1 MEGDLAHDAV
11 AMLEARLARR
21 GLLSRLRIHCVL
33 LATLTLLFGL
43 QIFRVYLPTV
53 MWYLGQFL
61 SAEGLALYGLAT
73 FALALLAP
81 VVRRAVGARGILV
94 VTVGGLAL
102 ARLAI
107 QLGRTPSADLVFAT
121 AGLVLFSWFIP
132 HWCQSRRNC
141 LSRSEVPVL
150 AIAFPLAFLIDT
162 GTRSLMLSYD
172 LAWRSDLVA
181 TLAVLGLVVVVI
193 VLLWHELTTCAISKL
208 PGQCAEEPALS
219 SVLPLLAL
227 GPWLFIAMTV
237 THNPAALAAATGWR
251 YGPAHVAVNGFAAL
265 GAVAAVWVAGLPIL
279 QRWNWALIG
288 GGMLVGALAFLT
300 SGIGPGWLWLGLASV
315 NSWAALGEVLTST
328 ARTGSLRP
336 GLWRTG
342 LVTFLALTVLLIV
355 VILLAGYN
363 MFGIT
368 PIAGVVLGLSA
379 LWATRSEARR
389 DNAVLKDRTGLVGAA
404 ALIAVLAVALWAVVN
419 RSPLRNETPMIDRPL
434 RVMTYNIHHGLDVD
448 FSMDLQAIID
458 VIKAENPDVVVLNEV
473 NRARI
478 TNGYVDTLLLISHRL
493 GMPYVFGANIGDR
506 QYGNALLS
514 RYPILAW
521 DNTHYAH
528 KTTEVRGLLR
538 AVVQA
543 GGEPVTFFATHLD
556 HLEGQGNV
564 RAGQVAEALEKWAGE
579 SRAILLGDL
588 NAEPDAPELQGIYEV
603 GFQDALAVTG
613 QEDVFTFWDPTPS
626 RRLDFIFLTPDL
638 SLGRAWVVASRA
650 SDHLPV
656 LAEVGP

>member
-1 MEGDLAHDAV
+1 MEGDLTQDAV
-11 AMLEARLARR
+11 ASLEVRLSQL

-53 MWYLGQFL
+53 MWYLGQYL
-61 SAEGLALYGLAT
+61 GAEGLALYGLAT
-73 FALALLAP
+73 FSLALLAP
-81 VVRRAVGARGILV
+81 VVRRVVGARGILV
-94 VTVGGLAL
+94 VTVGGLVL

-107 QLGRTPSADLVFAT
+107 QVARTPSADLVFAT
-121 AGLVLFSWFIP
+121 AGLVLFGWFIP

-150 AIAFPLAFLIDT
+150 AVAFPLAFLIDT
-162 GTRSLMLSYD
+162 GSRSLLLSYD

-181 TLAVLGLVVVVI
+181 MLAVLGLVVVVI
-193 VLLWHELTTCAISKL
+193 ALLWHELTTCAIGKL

-219 SVLPLLAL
+219 SVLPLLGL

-237 THNPAALAAATGWR
+237 THNPAALTAATGWR
-251 YGPAHVAVNGFAAL
+251 YGPAHVAVNAFAAL

-288 GGMLVGALAFLT
+288 GGLLVGALAFLT
-300 SGIGPGWLWLGLASV
+300 ADIGPGWLWLGLASIT
-315 NSWAALGEVLTST
+315 SWAALGEVLTST
-328 ARTGSLRP
+328 ARTGVLRP

-342 LVTFLALTVLLIV
+342 LATFLALTVLLIV
-355 VILLAGYN
+355 VVLLAGYN

-368 PIAGVVLGLSA
+368 PIAGVVLALSA
-379 LWATRSEARR
+379 LWATRAEARR
-389 DNAVLKDRTGLVGAA
+389 DNAVLKDRTSLVGAA
-404 ALIAVLAVALWAVVN
+404 AVVVVLAVALWAVAN
-419 RSPLRNETPMIDRPL
+419 RYPRRNETPMLDRPL

-448 FSMDLQAIID
+448 FAMDLQAIID
-458 VIKAENPDVVVLNEV
+458 VIRAEDPDVLVLNEV

-514 RYPILAW
+514 RYPVLAW
-521 DNTHYAH
+521 DNSHYTH

-543 GGEPVTFFATHLD
+543 GAGPVTFLATHLD
-556 HLEGQGNV
+556 HLEGPDNV
-564 RAGQVAEALEKWAGE
+564 RADQVEEALEKWAGE
-579 SRAILLGDL
+579 PRVVFLGDL
-588 NAEPDAPELQGIYEV
+588 NAEPDAPELQSIYEA
-603 GFQDALAVTG
+603 GFQDVLAVTG
-613 QEDVFTFWDPTPS
+613 QDDVFTFWDPVPS

-638 SLGRAWVVASRA
+638 SLGRAWVVSSRA

-656 LAEVGP
+656 LADVLP